1 MASAVAASAMMQCRV
16 VSGVCSGSGRGDAA
30 SGGAAARAASRSAA
44 RVGASPSFG
53 FRGLSRGAKAL
64 RAAGVKSAARS
75 SGPSGPSTI
84 SANLVEPPTYQ
95 RSPEFVVASNG
106 REVEQRALRA
116 CVNRYKSNLKVPKPE
131 IPKEMLE
138 SAYERCR
145 VVTGEYAKTFY
156 LGTKLMTP
164 EKQKAIW
171 AIYVWC
177 RRTDELVDGPNA
189 SHITPEALDQWEA
202 RLEGIF
208 EGRPAD
214 VIDAA
219 LCDTLARFPVDIQPF
234 RDMVDG
240 MRMDLVKPRYENFD
254 ELYEYCYR
262 VAGTVGLMSMPIM
275 GCDDDYEGD
284 LDKVYQAA
292 LSLGLANQLT
302 NILRDVGEDIQT
314 RNRIYVPINELAEY
328 GIEES
333 EIVRGTL
340 VKDGVVDE
348 RWKRFMQFQIAR
360 AREVFAEAEAG
371 VNCLH
376 KDARWP
382 VWSALDVYRNILD
395 AIEANDYDNFSKRAY
410 VPKLQKFAMLPT
422 SYMKAQTAQRL

>member
-1 MASAVAASAMMQCRV
+1 V
-16 VSGVCSGSGRGDAA
+16 
-30 SGGAAARAASRSAA
+30 
-44 RVGASPSFG
+44 
-53 FRGLSRGAKAL
+53 
-64 RAAGVKSAARS
+64 ARS
-75 SGPSGPSTI
+75 SARAGSRRV
-84 SANLVEPPTYQ
+84 SASLVEPGAAPASATFQ
-95 RSPEFVVASNG
+95 RRPEDVVASNG
-106 REVEQRALRA
+106 REVEQFALECCVKRQTSGIRAPPP
-116 CVNRYKSNLKVPKPE
+116 S
-131 IPKEMLE
+131 IPSDMLDG
-138 SAYERCR
+138 AYERCR
-145 VVTGEYAKTFY
+145 EVTGEYAKTFY

-164 EKQKAIW
+164 EKQRAIW

-208 EGRPAD
+208 EGRPRD

-219 LCDTLARFPVDIQPF
+219 LCDAVSRYPVDIQPF

-240 MRMDLVKPRYENFD
+240 MRMDLVKPRYETFD

-275 GCDDDYEGD
+275 GTDDDYEGD
-284 LDKVYQAA
+284 LEKVYKAA

-302 NILRDVGEDIQT
+302 NILRDVGEDVQT
-314 RNRIYVPINELAEY
+314 RNRIYVPINELAEF
-328 GIEES
+328 GIDEI

-340 VKDGVVDE
+340 VNSATGQVDE
-348 RWKRFMQFQIAR
+348 RWKRFMKFQIDR

-382 VWSALDVYRNILD
+382 VWSALDVYRDILD
-395 AIEANDYDNFSKRAY
+395 NIEANDYDNFSKRAF
-410 VPKLQKFAMLPT
+410 VPKLQKFAMLPK